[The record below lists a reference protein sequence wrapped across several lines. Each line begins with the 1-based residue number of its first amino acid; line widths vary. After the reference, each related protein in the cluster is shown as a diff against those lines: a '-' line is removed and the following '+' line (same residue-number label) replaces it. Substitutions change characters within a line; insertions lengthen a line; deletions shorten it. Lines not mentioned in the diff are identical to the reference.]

1 MQPSRLATLWI
12 VTRASLI
19 GTILA
24 GTAPGVISGLRRTS
38 TAANARR

>member
-1 MQPSRLATLWI
+1 MWI
-12 VTRASLI
+12 LTRASLI